1 MKKFSCGDVIPNC
14 TASFTGETDD
24 EILAQVAVHARDDHG
39 ITEVT
44 PDIVAQVTTAIVSV
58 PA

>member
-1 MKKFSCGDVIPNC
+1 MKKFSCGDVIPGC
-14 TASFTGETDD
+14 TAAFTAETDD

-44 PDIVAQVTTAIVSV
+44 PEMVEQLTAAIVTV